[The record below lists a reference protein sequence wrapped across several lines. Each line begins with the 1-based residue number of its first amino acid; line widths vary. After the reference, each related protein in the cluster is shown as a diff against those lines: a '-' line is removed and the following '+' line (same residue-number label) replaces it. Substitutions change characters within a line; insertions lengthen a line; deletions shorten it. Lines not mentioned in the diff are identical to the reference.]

1 MNKKYFLEFIL
12 TVKEAPIEVIR
23 NSLVEFGENLSIEI
37 QLEDSVCVA
46 PKQNFSV
53 DMQDVS
59 AKNQDLRIKIS
70 TEDPTIIFD
79 TCSQF
84 GRLKSVKID

>member
-23 NSLVEFGENLSIEI
+23 NSLVEFGEDLGIDV
-37 QLEDSVCVA
+37 QLEDPACLA
-46 PKQNFSV
+46 RKQNL
-53 DMQDVS
+53 
-59 AKNQDLRIKIS
+59 KIKI
-70 TEDPTIIFD
+70 TTLDPAIIFD
-79 TCSQF
+79 ICADF

>member
-23 NSLVEFGENLSIEI
+23 NSLVEFGEDLGIDV
-37 QLEDSVCVA
+37 QLEEDTVCLER
-46 PKQNFSV
+46 KQNL
-53 DMQDVS
+53 
-59 AKNQDLRIKIS
+59 KIKI
-70 TEDPTIIFD
+70 TTLDPAIIFD
-79 TCSQF
+79 ICADF

>member
-23 NSLVEFGENLSIEI
+23 NSLVEFGENLVIDI
-37 QLEDSVCVA
+37 QSEDNVCLA
-46 PKQNFSV
+46 HKQNFYG
-53 DMQDVS
+53 
-59 AKNQDLRIKIS
+59 AGQDLSLKSQYLKIKIN
-70 TEDPTIIFD
+70 TEDPAIIFD
-79 TCSQF
+79 ICSDF